1 MGLGAG
7 VEGGVLSQFLL
18 NRGEQEG
25 LLFVAGVVQNSDVLL
40 GLATQHHQTSGI
52 AAVVQDHVGG
62 SAVAPLK
69 NTVGVIPV
77 LLKGFTFN
85 GKHGDAP
92 SGDGRS
98 GVVLRGEDVAG
109 GPTHF
114 GPELHQGLD
123 QNRGL
128 NCHVQ

>member
-1 MGLGAG
+1 MAGRAVHRSSASCRDGPPRSGLLGHTLNMGLGAG

-40 GLATQHHQTSGI
+40 GLATQHQTSGI

-69 NTVGVIPV
+69 NTVIQYSC
-77 LLKGFTFN
+77 GF
-85 GKHGDAP
+85 H
-92 SGDGRS
+92 
-98 GVVLRGEDVAG
+98 L
-109 GPTHF
+109 
-114 GPELHQGLD
+114 
-123 QNRGL
+123 
-128 NCHVQ
+128 